1 MNELSDILLITTD
14 LKGRKPD
21 PEKAVDHYNE
31 LLKKHNVTFIQK
43 VSFFLLL
50 VVVMIFRK
58 FTEYCGNA

>member
-43 VSFFLLL
+43 VSFFYYTPTGSHN
-50 VVVMIFRK
+50 I
-58 FTEYCGNA
+58 